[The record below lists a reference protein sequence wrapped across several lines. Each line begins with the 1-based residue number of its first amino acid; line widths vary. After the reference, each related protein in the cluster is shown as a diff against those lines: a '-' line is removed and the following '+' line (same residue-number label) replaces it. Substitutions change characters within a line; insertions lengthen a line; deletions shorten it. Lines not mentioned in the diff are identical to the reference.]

1 VQRDAT
7 LALTVPAQEV
17 QRAADRVVAVTDRFA
32 GIVQDSNVS
41 TDDQGGSQANFDLLF
56 ATAQLDRALAALSS
70 LGHVSARTQDA
81 LDITDA
87 LGSARHRL
95 AESEAER
102 LALLRQLA
110 RATSPSQIASIH
122 AQLQLVAGRVSTD
135 ATAVR
140 SLERRARYAHVQV
153 TISERRPASSGGAGG
168 GWTPDDAL
176 RSALGVLQ
184 TTLGVLLI
192 ALASLVPLA
201 VVGSLLWRGAVVVRR
216 QRRERVLGTL

>member
-1 VQRDAT
+1 
-7 LALTVPAQEV
+7 VPAKQV
-17 QRAADRVVAVTDRFA
+17 QSVADRVIAVTDHFA

-70 LGHVSARTQDA
+70 LGHVSARTQDT

-87 LGSARHRL
+87 LGSARRRL

-122 AQLQLVAGRVSTD
+122 AQLQLVAGRIPND
-135 ATAVR
+135 AIALR
-140 SLERRARYAHVQV
+140 SFEQRARYAHVQV
-153 TISERRPASSGGAGG
+153 TISERQQASSGGAGG
-168 GWTPDDAL
+168 GWTPHDAL
-176 RSALGVLQ
+176 KSSLGVLQ

-192 ALASLVPLA
+192 ALASVVPLA
-201 VVGSLLWRGAVVVRR
+201 LVGSLLWRGAVVVRR